1 MRQRAKIL
9 IVDDEPFNVDYL
21 EQELEDFGYDTVSAT
36 NGQEALEKVAAENP
50 DLILLDI
57 MMPLMDG
64 FTVCRRL
71 KEHDDTRLIP
81 IVMMT
86 ALGSMEDR
94 IKGIEAGADDFLT
107 KPVDDREL
115 RARLHTTLRL
125 KATVDRKLGE
135 LRRIKDHFAKF
146 VPEAVKRLVA
156 ANPEAPE
163 LAKRERDV
171 TVLFLDISGY
181 TRLSEHLAPERLNAL
196 IERYFSTFLDRIHEA
211 GGDINETAG
220 DGFMA
225 IFQDTAH
232 AVTAVDTALALLAA
246 TTVLNADNAAQPLT
260 VHMGVNS
267 GTGPGRLDPLRGAA
281 WSALDVHGQWAGHQP
296 GSPPGRPG
304 QTRRDPPRR
313 RDSTTPGR
321 SLPIATPGPGTSE
334 KHRHPR
340 RGVSPW
346 RHSLLSPRGAVSHT
360 YRSPGYVAAKRP
372 LITLS
377 DW

>member
-21 EQELEDFGYDTVSAT
+21 EQELEDFGYDTISAT
-36 NGQEALEKVAAENP
+36 NGQEALAKVATEQP
-50 DLILLDI
+50 DLILLDV

-64 FTVCRRL
+64 FTVCRIL
-71 KEHDDTRLIP
+71 KEHEDTRLIP

-86 ALGSMEDR
+86 ALGSIEDR

-163 LAKRERDV
+163 LAKRACDV
-171 TVLFLDISGY
+171 SVLFLDISGY

-196 IERYFSTFLDRIHEA
+196 VERYFSTFLDCIHEA

-225 IFQDTAH
+225 IFQDPTH
-232 AVTAVDTALALLAA
+232 AVMAVDTALALLAA
-246 TTVLNADNAAQPLT
+246 TTALNTENAVQPLI

-267 GTGPGRLDPLRGAA
+267 GM
-281 WSALDVHGQWAGHQP
+281 ALVGSTRFEGVHGARWTFTASGAVTNLAARLAGMAKP
-296 GSPPGRPG
+296 GEILIGPETAQRLGDRYYLQRLGPVS
-304 QTRRDPPRR
+304 RR
-313 RDSTTPGR
+313 RLR
-321 SLPIATPGPGTSE
+321 RHERLPSPAPRL
-334 KHRHPR
+334 RH
-340 RGVSPW
+340 G
-346 RHSLLSPRGAVSHT
+346 
-360 YRSPGYVAAKRP
+360 
-372 LITLS
+372 
-377 DW
+377 